1 MTTFGKV
8 TGRAMVL
15 VLLALMLW
23 LLDRA
28 AALVGMMPQPIT
40 LRHAGA
46 MACGMV
52 LMVWVWF
59 GKVGGE

>member
-1 MTTFGKV
+1 MTEIGKAF
-8 TGRAMVL
+8 GRAMVL
-15 VLLALMLW
+15 VFLALVLW

-28 AALVGMMPQPIT
+28 AALVGMVPQPIT

-52 LMVWVWF
+52 LLVWVWF